1 MNSINGNIH
10 HKILFYDWSSFFF
23 FFCWIILFLFCTLHL
38 LPNKRKHADNSQ
50 RFNKNYKDGLQ
61 LKIRSLRSSSSTSQK
76 KELILWG
83 LNGKALTCLL
93 MMDEK
98 FKSMKLK
105 ACGYK
110 MRLVAFALDRVCLLA
125 LEIGILFAF
134 LMKTLISCFFFG
146 TIGS

>member
-1 MNSINGNIH
+1 MLNNP
-10 HKILFYDWSSFFF
+10 LSF
-23 FFCWIILFLFCTLHL
+23 LHFAFA
-38 LPNKRKHADNSQ
+38 PNKRKHADSSQ

-61 LKIRSLRSSSSTSQK
+61 LKIRSLRSSGSASQK

-83 LNGKALTCLL
+83 LNGKALACLL

-110 MRLVAFALDRVCLLA
+110 MRLVAFAPDRVCLLA

-134 LMKTLISCFFFG
+134 LMKTLISFFFFFLVLLEVSQLVYSCTWSEYRVG
-146 TIGS
+146 LF